1 MKKKDL
7 GKSLLICVITA
18 IVFLVLTVPFRNKL
32 QLFYVLEVR
41 PSAVLNPVL
50 GMVFGL
56 PAALGCTFGNFALDM
71 VWGKASFFD
80 GVYFMIPQFL
90 YGYIPYLLWKR
101 WNKKDRRPNTIDNVT
116 HVLRFI
122 AATTIATL
130 ILAILVGVKIGI
142 SYGSFQTGLNFAFFC
157 FINDVVFNA
166 FLGIPLMIGLNKA
179 INHDKLEHCERL
191 LLWSAVIEAVVVGVI
206 IKVSI
211 TMNPGHS
218 LHDQEFWE
226 GIYLVCLAVITACIV
241 ASIVLIAIWM
251 QNKLSE
257 KEYDLSIA
265 ASIQNSMLPKNFTTG
280 ENDGYSIYASM
291 TPAKEIGGDFYD
303 YFKVDE
309 NHVAFVN
316 ADVSGKGTPAAL
328 FMMRSAQAIRGYA
341 KLGLPVNEVLERANE
356 SLAEHNEDMYFV
368 TAWIGILDLQT
379 GKVSFANA
387 GHNKPVL
394 RKANGDVSYV
404 DQEAGILMGIKP
416 AKFKAEEIT
425 LDQGDMLY
433 IYTDGVTE
441 ARNKNHEMFKE
452 DRLLSSV
459 AASEDKPQAL
469 CEKVF
474 SDVSEFSYQCEQFD
488 DITMLA
494 IKYERSSRDA

>member
-7 GKSLLICVITA
+7 GKSLIICAVSA
-18 IVFLVLTVPFRNKL
+18 IVFLVLTVPFRNRL

-50 GMVFGL
+50 GMMFGL

-71 VWGKASFFD
+71 IWGGASLGD
-80 GVYFMIPQFL
+80 GIIFMIPQFL
-90 YGYIPYLLWKR
+90 YGYVPYLLWKK

-130 ILAILVGVKIGI
+130 VLAILVGIAIGR
-142 SYGSFQTGLNFAFFC
+142 SYGSVETGLNFAFFC

-166 FLGIPLMIGLNKA
+166 FLGIPLMIGVNKL
-179 INHDKLEHCERL
+179 ITHDKLEHCERL
-191 LLWSAVIEAVVVGVI
+191 LLWAAGIEAVVVGII
-206 IKVSI
+206 IKASMV
-211 TMNPGHS
+211 MNPGHD
-218 LHDQEFWE
+218 LHDQDFWE
-226 GIYLVCLAVITACIV
+226 EIYLVCLAVIAACII

-251 QNKLSE
+251 QNRLTE
-257 KEYDLSIA
+257 KDYDLSIA
-265 ASIQNSMLPKNFTTG
+265 AKIQNSMLPDDFTTD

-303 YFKVDE
+303 FFKVDE

-341 KLGLPVNEVLERANE
+341 KLGLPVNEVLEKANE

-368 TAWIGILDLQT
+368 TAWVGILNLKS
-379 GKVSFANA
+379 GNISFANA

-394 RKANGDVSYV
+394 RKSNGDVSYV
-404 DQEAGILMGIKP
+404 NQETGLLMGIKP
-416 AKFKAEEIT
+416 AKFKTEEIK
-425 LDQGDMLY
+425 LDEGDMLF

-441 ARNKNHEMFKE
+441 ARNKNHDMFKE

-459 AASEDKPQAL
+459 ASADNNPQAL

-474 SDVSEFSYQCEQFD
+474 NDVNEFSYQCEQYD

-494 IKYERSSRDA
+494 IKYERSI